1 MFFTKSE
8 ITASHH
14 LLCYFYVP
22 CCLLHDFSV
31 LLIWL
36 TMMVI
41 VKERISTTMYVKA
54 FIFSFSINQHNIS
67 VM

>member
-14 LLCYFYVP
+14 LLYYFYVP
-22 CCLLHDFSV
+22 YCLLHDFSV

-36 TMMVI
+36 TMMLI

-54 FIFSFSINQHNIS
+54 LIFLFSIVQCILN
-67 VM
+67 